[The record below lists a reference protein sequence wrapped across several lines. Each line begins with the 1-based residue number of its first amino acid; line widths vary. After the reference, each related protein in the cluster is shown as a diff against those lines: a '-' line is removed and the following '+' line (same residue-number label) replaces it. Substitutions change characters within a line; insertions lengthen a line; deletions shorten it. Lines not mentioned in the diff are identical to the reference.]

1 MAATFRVAI
10 FKHAFGSRP
19 WSNVYLLDA
28 ADLLAAQD
36 MAFDLLTAETQM
48 HYDVVIYDRMI
59 VSTIAPDDDTFEVT
73 PLSTTGQLDGS
84 GTDFLP
90 LYCTLRVD
98 FHTVG
103 GGRPSRKYYRTPIA
117 ESLQKDGNLTDSAF
131 TGFQTTLDTFMAAL
145 ATASVAWVD
154 PDGQTIDSAAVQQ
167 AVQMRQLHRK
177 RKRTTT
183 P

>member
-1 MAATFRVAI
+1 MAATFKVQI
-10 FKHAFGSRP
+10 FKHAFNSRP

-48 HYDVVIYDRMI
+48 HYDVVTYDRML
-59 VSTIAPDDDTFEVT
+59 VSSLAPDDDVFEVT

-98 FHTVG
+98 FHAIG
-103 GGRPSRKYYRTPIA
+103 GGRPSRKYYRVPIP
-117 ESLQKDGNLTDSAF
+117 ETLQKDGDLTDSAF
-131 TGFQTTLDTFMAAL
+131 TGFQSTLDTFMAAL

-154 PDGQTIDSAAVQQ
+154 PDGQTIDSAAVQK

-177 RKRTTT
+177 RRRA
-183 P
+183 PAP